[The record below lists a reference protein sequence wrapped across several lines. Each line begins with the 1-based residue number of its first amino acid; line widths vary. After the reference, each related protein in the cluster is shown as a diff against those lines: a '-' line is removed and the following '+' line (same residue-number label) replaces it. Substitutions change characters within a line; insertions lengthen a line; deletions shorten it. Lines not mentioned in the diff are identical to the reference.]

1 MADLFDYLSWRGDL
15 TFRQSPFNPV
25 DNIILTHVSYLP
37 LDNIVPGIEENK
49 TVTVAEAAEAFGK
62 AILKN
67 PDAFEP
73 FLISKEDPDFLDAL
87 SVSARF
93 RDMGLSGFVN
103 QIDPD
108 QEKQFA
114 ALAIF
119 TRDDSSFIT
128 YRGTDNSLVGW
139 KEDLNMTFTAEV
151 PAQREAVHY
160 LEKMAKKFSGP
171 LRIGGHSKG
180 GNLAVY
186 AASFCSRGVRKRITE
201 IYCNDAPGFS
211 SQVIAS
217 EGYLAI
223 QEKIISFVPE
233 SSVVGMLF
241 EHGDNYT
248 VVKSTQ
254 TGLLQHDIY
263 SWEVAYN
270 DVIRLNRV
278 NRQSRFID
286 RTIKEWI
293 SGLDKEQRQGFAE
306 ALYTILSSTEA
317 SSIPE
322 LTAGW
327 FKSATRMIQSLTNI
341 NEASRDMVFKT
352 IGVLFQAAKNNIDAL
367 LPPSK
372 KRSARKKND
381 ALAPANTETPVS
393 PGGQSPDRL
402 PLPKD

>member
-1 MADLFDYLSWRGDL
+1 MADLFDYLNWRGDL

-37 LDNIVPGIEENK
+37 LDNIVPGIEEDNSI
-49 TVTVAEAAEAFGK
+49 TIAEAAEIFGK

-67 PDAFEP
+67 PDAFEA
-73 FLISKEDPDFLDAL
+73 FLVSKQDPDFLDAL

-93 RDMGLSGFVN
+93 KDMGLTGFVN

-114 ALAIF
+114 ALTIL
-119 TRDDSSFIT
+119 TGDGSSFVT

-139 KEDLNMTFTAEV
+139 KEDLNMTFAAEV
-151 PAQREAVHY
+151 PAQREAVRY
-160 LEKMAKKFSGP
+160 LEKTAKKIPGP
-171 LRIGGHSKG
+171 LRAGGHSKG

-186 AASFCSRGVRKRITE
+186 AASFCSNRVRKRITE
-201 IYCNDAPGFS
+201 IYSNDAPGFS
-211 SQVIAS
+211 PRVISS

-223 QEKIISFVPE
+223 RDKIISFVPE

-241 EHGDNYT
+241 EHEDNYT
-248 VVKSTQ
+248 VVKSSRA
-254 TGLLQHDIY
+254 GLLQHDIY
-263 SWEVAYN
+263 SWEVTRN
-270 DVIRLNRV
+270 DVVRLDKV
-278 NRQSRFID
+278 DKQSRFID

-293 SGLDKEQRQGFAE
+293 AGLDKEQRRGFVD

-327 FKSATRMIQSLTNI
+327 FKSATLMIQSLTNI
-341 NEASRDMVFKT
+341 SETSRNMVFKT
-352 IGVLFQAAKNNIDAL
+352 IGALFQAAKNNINVL
-367 LPPSK
+367 LPPPK
-372 KRSARKKND
+372 KKN
-381 ALAPANTETPVS
+381 PPPQKS
-393 PGGQSPDRL
+393 GG
-402 PLPKD
+402 

>member
-1 MADLFDYLSWRGDL
+1 MANLFDYLSWRGDL

-37 LDNIVPGIEENK
+37 LDNIVPGIEEDK
-49 TVTVAEAAEAFGK
+49 TITIAWAAEIFGK

-67 PDAFEP
+67 PDLFDS
-73 FLISKEDPDFLDAL
+73 FLVSKQDPAFLDAL
-87 SVSARF
+87 SASARF
-93 RDMGLSGFVN
+93 KDMGLAGFVS

-114 ALAIF
+114 ALTIL
-119 TRDDSSFIT
+119 TGDGSSFVT

-151 PAQREAVHY
+151 PAQREAVLY
-160 LEKMAKKFSGP
+160 LEKMAKKISGP
-171 LRIGGHSKG
+171 LRAGGHSKG

-186 AASFCSRGVRKRITE
+186 AASFCSRRVRKRITE
-201 IYCNDAPGFS
+201 IYCNDSPGFS
-211 SQVIAS
+211 SRVISS

-223 QEKIISFVPE
+223 REKIISFVPE

-241 EHGDNYT
+241 EHGEDYT

-263 SWEVAYN
+263 SWEVTCN
-270 DVIRLNRV
+270 DLVRLDKV
-278 NRQSRFID
+278 NKHSRYID

-293 SGLDKEQRQGFAE
+293 AGLDKEQRQGFAE

-322 LTAGW
+322 LTADW
-327 FKSATRMIQSLTNI
+327 FKSAAHMIQSLTNI
-341 NEASRDMVFKT
+341 SETSRDMVFKT
-352 IGVLFQAAKNNIDAL
+352 IGALFQAARNNLDAL
-367 LPPSK
+367 LPPPK
-372 KRSARKKND
+372 KK
-381 ALAPANTETPVS
+381 T
-393 PGGQSPDRL
+393 
-402 PLPKD
+402 LPKKDEA

>member
-1 MADLFDYLSWRGDL
+1 MADLFDYLKWRGDL

-37 LDNIVPGIEENK
+37 LDDIVPGIEENK
-49 TVTVAEAAEAFGK
+49 TITITEAAKAFGK

-67 PDAFEP
+67 PDAFES
-73 FLISKEDPDFLDAL
+73 FLISKQDPDFLDAL
-87 SVSARF
+87 SISARF
-93 RDMGLSGFVN
+93 KDMGLAGFVN

-114 ALAIF
+114 ALSIL
-119 TRDDSSFIT
+119 TGDGSLFIT

-139 KEDLNMTFTAEV
+139 KEDFNMTFADEV
-151 PAQREAVHY
+151 PAQREAVLY
-160 LEKMAKKFSGP
+160 LEKMAKKLPGP
-171 LRIGGHSKG
+171 LRTGGHSKG

-186 AASFCSRGVRKRITE
+186 AASFCSGRVRKRITE

-211 SQVIAS
+211 SRVISS
-217 EGYLAI
+217 EGYRAI
-223 QEKIISFVPE
+223 RDKIISFVPE

-241 EHGDNYT
+241 EHEDNYT

-263 SWEVAYN
+263 SWEVTYN
-270 DVIRLNRV
+270 DVVRLDRV

-286 RTIKEWI
+286 KTLKEWI
-293 SGLDKEQRQGFAE
+293 ASLDNEQRRDFVDTF
-306 ALYTILSSTEA
+306 YNILSSTEA

-327 FKSATRMIQSLTNI
+327 FKSATLMIQSLTNI
-341 NEASRDMVFKT
+341 SETSRDMIFKT
-352 IGVLFQAAKNNIDAL
+352 IGALFQAAKNNINTL
-367 LPPSK
+367 LPPPK
-372 KRSARKKND
+372 KKNPPKKAGARKKD
-381 ALAPANTETPVS
+381 EPRLI
-393 PGGQSPDRL
+393 PGGQSPDQ
-402 PLPKD
+402 